1 MMCVASGQRMGRHQP
16 QPAVPAPSGH
26 VSPSVSKS
34 FSYLKIQTKSP
45 GVHGGSGFFGSGLA
59 PHLHSMC
66 SPEPLLGDSR
76 PGRTAWWL
84 RGFGEAARHPERPV
98 RS

>member
-1 MMCVASGQRMGRHQP
+1 MMHVASGQRMGRHQP
-16 QPAVPAPSGH
+16 QPAAPAPSSH
-26 VSPSVSKS
+26 VSPSVSKA
-34 FSYLKIQTKSP
+34 FSYFKDTDQVTWCPWWQQFLRQRP
-45 GVHGGSGFFGSGLA
+45 C
-59 PHLHSMC
+59 PHLHSAC
-66 SPEPLLGDSR
+66 SPEPLLGDSC